1 MSQFAPS
8 QESLASLRGK
18 VVVLTGGAN
27 GIGAATV
34 RLLFEA
40 GASVVF
46 GDMDTKN
53 GELLVEGIRSQEVLF
68 MKTDAS
74 KYEDN
79 LALFKTAYQKFG
91 KVDHAMS
98 IAGIVEQGNW
108 FDPSLTIES
117 VEKARRSSAKL
128 LNADVPTKA
137 VLDVNLL
144 GVLYFARIASVYLRQ
159 NRKEGEDK
167 SLTLLSSV
175 AGFKESPGLFVYQAA
190 KHGVLGLMRT
200 LRPYLP
206 VACNIRVNAI
216 CPWMTATAIVA
227 GIEEEWYKAKL
238 PVNQPVHVAKVIMDV
253 TRSEGLNGKAMYIEG
268 GRAWEIEDNLNRL
281 EPHWMG
287 EEPSRSL
294 AKGQEL
300 LGNGTGWTSKQ
311 KY

>member
-1 MSQFAPS
+1 MSRFAPA
-8 QESLASLRGK
+8 EERLANLRGK

-46 GDMDTKN
+46 GDVDTKN
-53 GELLVEGIRSQEVLF
+53 GEPIVEELRSQEVLF

-79 LALFKTAYQKFG
+79 IALFKTAYELYG

-108 FDPSLTIES
+108 FDPSLTLES
-117 VEKARRSSAKL
+117 VEKVNRL
-128 LNADVPTKA
+128 DLEPTKI
-137 VLDVNLL
+137 VLDVNLV

-206 VACNIRVNAI
+206 VACGIRVNAI
-216 CPWMTATAIVA
+216 CPWMTATAVVA
-227 GIEEEWYKAKL
+227 GIEGNWYKENL
-238 PVNQPVHVAKVIMDV
+238 PVNQPADVAKVIVDV
-253 TRSEGLNGKAMYIEG
+253 TRSEKLNGKAFYIEG
-268 GRAWEIEDNLNRL
+268 GRGWEIEDKINEL
-281 EPHWMG
+281 EPQWLG
-287 EEPSRSL
+287 EEASRSL
-294 AKGQEL
+294 AKGQAL

>member
-1 MSQFAPS
+1 MSQFQPS
-8 QESLASLRGK
+8 QKSLASLRGK

-53 GELLVEGIRSQEVLF
+53 GELLVEDIKSQEVHF

-117 VEKARRSSAKL
+117 VEQ
-128 LNADVPTKA
+128 VPTKA

-238 PVNQPVHVAKVIMDV
+238 PVNQPVDVAKVIIDV

-268 GRAWEIEDNLNRL
+268 GRAWEVEDNLNRL
-281 EPHWMG
+281 EPQWMG

>member
-1 MSQFAPS
+1 MSRFAPS

-53 GELLVEGIRSQEVLF
+53 GELIVEEIRSQEVLF
-68 MKTDAS
+68 MKTDVS

-79 LALFKTAYQKFG
+79 LALFKTAYETFG

-108 FDPSLTIES
+108 FDPALTIES
-117 VEKARRSSAKL
+117 VEK
-128 LNADVPTKA
+128 VPTKA

-227 GIEEEWYKAKL
+227 GIEEEWYKANL
-238 PVNQPVHVAKVIMDV
+238 PVNQPVHIAKVILDV

-268 GRAWEIEDNLNRL
+268 GRAWEVEDNINRL
-281 EPHWMG
+281 EPQWMG

>member
-1 MSQFAPS
+1 MSRFAPS

-53 GELLVEGIRSQEVLF
+53 GELLVEELRSQEVLF
-68 MKTDAS
+68 IMTDVS

-79 LALFKTAYQKFG
+79 LTLFKTAYKAFG

-108 FDPSLTIES
+108 FDPALTIES
-117 VEKARRSSAKL
+117 
-128 LNADVPTKA
+128 VPTKA

-159 NRKEGEDK
+159 NRQEGEDK

-206 VACNIRVNAI
+206 AACAIRVNAI

-227 GIEEEWYKAKL
+227 GIEAEWYAANL
-238 PVNQPVHVAKVIMDV
+238 PVNQPAHIATVIVDVA
-253 TRSEGLNGKAMYIEG
+253 RSAGLNGKAMYVEG
-268 GRAWEIEDNLNRL
+268 GRAWEVEDNLARL
-281 EPHWMG
+281 EPQWMG
-287 EEPSRSL
+287 EEPSRTL
-294 AKGQEL
+294 ALGQEL
-300 LGNGTGWTSKQ
+300 LGN
-311 KY
+311 

>member
-1 MSQFAPS
+1 MSQFAPA

-53 GELLVEGIRSQEVLF
+53 GELLVENIKSQEVLF
-68 MKTDAS
+68 MKTDVS

-79 LALFKTAYQKFG
+79 LALFKTAHEKFG

-108 FDPSLTIES
+108 FDPSLTVES
-117 VEKARRSSAKL
+117 VEK
-128 LNADVPTKA
+128 VPTKA

-238 PVNQPVHVAKVIMDV
+238 PVNQPVDVAKVIMNV

-268 GRAWEIEDNLNRL
+268 GRAWEIEDNINRL
-281 EPHWMG
+281 EPQWMG
-287 EEPSRSL
+287 EEPSRTL